1 MYGLIGK
8 KLGHSFSKEIHNQ
21 LADYDY
27 QLIELDA
34 EEFPRFMKEKQF
46 DGINVTIPY
55 KEAVIPYLDQLDKS
69 AEAIGSV
76 NTVLNQNGKLV
87 GYNTD
92 FDGLL
97 YLLEINNMEIHGKT
111 VMILGTGGTSK
122 TITAICRELGA
133 SQVYKVSRGGGIY
146 FNYEQAEELDDV
158 QVIFNATPR
167 GMYPNNYE
175 RPFNTS
181 FYPNL
186 ESVIDVVYN
195 PLNTSMVLMSLA
207 QGLNAVGGLE
217 MLVAQA
223 KRAAELFTGT
233 TIPDCRNQ
241 EIYLDLCRK
250 MQNIVLIGMPSCGK
264 TTLGKQVAE
273 QLNRPFVDIDE
284 EIVKT
289 SGKSIPEI
297 FEQDGEDAFRKMEK
311 ELVREFAA
319 QHGQV
324 IAPGGGIVKDFS
336 NIQVLQQNGMLL
348 FIDRPLELLTTSDD
362 RPLARSKKAI
372 EQLYRERYHIYDRYC
387 DGKVVNNR
395 SLDQT
400 LSEIMTLIKG
410 GNQ

>member
-1 MYGLIGK
+1 MYGLIGE

-27 QLIELDA
+27 QLIELSA
-34 EEFPRFMKEKQF
+34 EEFPRFMEAKEF

-76 NTVLNQNGKLV
+76 NTVVNQNGKLI

-97 YLLEINNMEIHGKT
+97 YLLEVNNMEIHGKT

-223 KRAAELFTGT
+223 KRAAELFTGAV
-233 TIPDCRNQ
+233 IPDRRNQ
-241 EIYLDLCRK
+241 EIYLNLCRE
-250 MQNIVLIGMPSCGK
+250 MQNIVFTGMPGCGK

-273 QLNRPFVDIDE
+273 QLHRPFVDIDE

-289 SGKSIPEI
+289 AGKSIPEI
-297 FEQDGEDAFRKMEK
+297 FEQDGEDAFRKTEK
-311 ELVREFAA
+311 ELIRKFAA

-336 NIQVLQQNGMLL
+336 NIQALQQNGMLL
-348 FIDRPLELLTTSDD
+348 FIDRPLELLTASED
-362 RPLARSKKAI
+362 RPLARSKEAI
-372 EQLYRERYHIYDRYC
+372 EKLHQERYHIYDRYC
-387 DGKVVNNR
+387 DGKIVNNSTLNR
-395 SLDQT
+395 A

-410 GNQ
+410 GGQ